1 MLCAAL
7 RLSPTTR
14 IGAVA
19 TGLLAK
25 AIPGASRE
33 SVSSHKASAPYRSV
47 LSRIRRFLIDILAP
61 RSSTR
66 TAIDVREVGKS
77 VSGPEGTLHILDNV
91 SLTVSEGDSIAIVGA
106 SGSGKTTLLGLLA
119 GLDLPSRGSI
129 ALSGQDLGQLD
140 EEARAALRAR
150 EVGFVF
156 QSFHLLP
163 ALTAEENIA
172 LPLELAGREDPARV
186 REVLE
191 AVGLSARARHYPRQ
205 LSGGEQQRVALAR
218 AFVARPRILFA
229 DEPTG
234 SLDQATG
241 AQISDLLFALNATSD
256 TTLVLV
262 THDMTLAQRC
272 HHIYRI
278 DSSRL
283 HAQTGSAA

>member
-1 MLCAAL
+1 M
-7 RLSPTTR
+7 
-14 IGAVA
+14 
-19 TGLLAK
+19 
-25 AIPGASRE
+25 
-33 SVSSHKASAPYRSV
+33 
-47 LSRIRRFLIDILAP
+47 AP

-129 ALSGQDLGQLD
+129 ALAGQDLGQLD

-150 EVGFVF
+150 DVGFVF

-262 THDMTLAQRC
+262 THDMSLAQRC
-272 HHIYRI
+272 RHIYRI
-278 DSSRL
+278 DSGRL
-283 HAQTGSAA
+283 HAQTGPAA

>member
-1 MLCAAL
+1 M
-7 RLSPTTR
+7 TVHE
-14 IGAVA
+14 G
-19 TGLLAK
+19 
-25 AIPGASRE
+25 E
-33 SVSSHKASAPYRSV
+33 SV
-47 LSRIRRFLIDILAP
+47 
-61 RSSTR
+61 
-66 TAIDVREVGKS
+66 
-77 VSGPEGTLHILDNV
+77 
-91 SLTVSEGDSIAIVGA
+91 AIVGA

-119 GLDLPSRGSI
+119 GLDLPSHGSI
-129 ALSGQDLGQLD
+129 ALAGADLNTLD
-140 EEARAALRAR
+140 EEARAQLRAR

-172 LPLELAGREDPARV
+172 LPLELAGREDAARV

-191 AVGLSARARHYPRQ
+191 EVGLGHRARHYPRQ

-241 AQISDLLFALNATSD
+241 QQISDLLFALNATSD

-262 THDMTLAQRC
+262 THDLRLAQRC
-272 HHIYRI
+272 ERIYQL
-278 DSSRL
+278 DGGRL
-283 HAQTGSAA
+283 ADTVAGVGA

>member
-1 MLCAAL
+1 M
-7 RLSPTTR
+7 
-14 IGAVA
+14 
-19 TGLLAK
+19 
-25 AIPGASRE
+25 
-33 SVSSHKASAPYRSV
+33 
-47 LSRIRRFLIDILAP
+47 
-61 RSSTR
+61 
-66 TAIDVREVGKS
+66 
-77 VSGPEGTLHILDNV
+77 
-91 SLTVSEGDSIAIVGA
+91 TVSEGDSIAIVGA

-140 EEARAALRAR
+140 EEARAAVRAR

-262 THDMTLAQRC
+262 THDMSLAQRC
-272 HHIYRI
+272 RHIYRI
-278 DSSRL
+278 DSGRL
-283 HAQTGSAA
+283 HAQTGPAA

>member
-1 MLCAAL
+1 MTASKPPHSPIAL
-7 RLSPTTR
+7 
-14 IGAVA
+14 
-19 TGLLAK
+19 
-25 AIPGASRE
+25 
-33 SVSSHKASAPYRSV
+33 
-47 LSRIRRFLIDILAP
+47 
-61 RSSTR
+61 
-66 TAIDVREVGKS
+66 DVRDVGKS
-77 VSGPEGTLHILDNV
+77 VDGPEGTLHILDDI
-91 SLTVSEGDSIAIVGA
+91 SLTVGEGDSVAIVGA

-119 GLDLPSRGSI
+119 GLDLPTRGSI
-129 ALSGQDLGQLD
+129 SLAGNALGALD

-163 ALTAEENIA
+163 SLTAEENVA

-186 REVLE
+186 REVLD
-191 AVGLSARARHYPRQ
+191 AVGLKARARHYPRQ

-241 AQISDLLFALNATSD
+241 RHVSDLLFALNAGSD

-262 THDMTLAQRC
+262 THDMALARRC
-272 HHIYRI
+272 QHVYRI
-278 DSSRL
+278 DGGRL
-283 HAQTGSAA
+283 YPGAAA

>member
-1 MLCAAL
+1 MRSAQ
-7 RLSPTTR
+7 T
-14 IGAVA
+14 VA
-19 TGLLAK
+19 DDQDRRGGDRK
-25 AIPGASRE
+25 FGRGNPRRKQE
-33 SVSSHKASAPYRSV
+33 SVSSHRDSAPYRSV
-47 LSRIRRFLIDILAP
+47 LSRIRRFLIDSLAH

-66 TAIDVREVGKS
+66 AAIDVREVGKS

-129 ALSGQDLGQLD
+129 ALGQDLGQLD

-262 THDMTLAQRC
+262 THDMSLAQRC
-272 HHIYRI
+272 RHIYRI
-278 DSSRL
+278 DSGRL
-283 HAQTGSAA
+283 HAQTGPAA

>member
-1 MLCAAL
+1 M
-7 RLSPTTR
+7 
-14 IGAVA
+14 
-19 TGLLAK
+19 
-25 AIPGASRE
+25 
-33 SVSSHKASAPYRSV
+33 
-47 LSRIRRFLIDILAP
+47 
-61 RSSTR
+61 
-66 TAIDVREVGKS
+66 
-77 VSGPEGTLHILDNV
+77 

-218 AFVARPRILFA
+218 AFVGKPRILFA

-234 SLDQATG
+234 SLDQTTG

-278 DSSRL
+278 DSGRL
-283 HAQTGSAA
+283 HAQTGPAA

>member
-1 MLCAAL
+1 M
-7 RLSPTTR
+7 
-14 IGAVA
+14 
-19 TGLLAK
+19 
-25 AIPGASRE
+25 
-33 SVSSHKASAPYRSV
+33 
-47 LSRIRRFLIDILAP
+47 
-61 RSSTR
+61 
-66 TAIDVREVGKS
+66 
-77 VSGPEGTLHILDNV
+77 
-91 SLTVSEGDSIAIVGA
+91 TVSEGDSIAIVGA

-129 ALSGQDLGQLD
+129 ALAGQNLGQLD

-150 EVGFVF
+150 DVGFVF

-272 HHIYRI
+272 RHIYRI
-278 DSSRL
+278 DSGRL
-283 HAQTGSAA
+283 HAQTGPAA